1 MFKQLVLFA
10 GLGLALAGCQEGG
23 KYASNAK
30 ARAPIPPETV
40 ALMREKGLQP
50 SAPILVRSFKK
61 EAELE
66 VWKKGADGR
75 YALLKTYPICRWSGQ
90 LGPKKK
96 EGDRQAPEGF
106 YTITPASM
114 NPNSSYY
121 LSFDTGYPNAFD
133 RANGRTGSYLMVHGA
148 CSSAG
153 CYSMTDEQIA
163 EIYAIGREA
172 FNGGQR
178 KFQFQAYPFRMTP
191 ENMAKHR
198 LDPNIAFWRN
208 LKEGSDHFEATGLEP
223 EVSVCGKRYVFNAR
237 NKGLS
242 PSNACPALDVD
253 PGISQA
259 VAARK
264 QADEAKIADLL
275 SKGTP
280 AIRVVYQDGGQHPV
294 YRGGRHPEG
303 TGLLAFSR
311 RSPQF
316 DANNVSRP
324 DALAAGP
331 QEIVMHDGRS
341 PAAQQPVTQ
350 VAATAART
358 PVESRSVETVA
369 ATAVASAPIAA
380 PASSDTKV
388 EVAAAPAVLPAPRPA
403 VAPAAATT
411 VAAAQPAPATAVAS
425 PSLLNRMMSFSG
437 FGTRASDTPAVDAIV
452 TASTPAPAVAAPA
465 AASDGATPPGPPSG
479 PAIVGP
485 SGLW

>member
-10 GLGLALAGCQEGG
+10 GVGLALAGCQDGG
-23 KYASNAK
+23 RYASNAK
-30 ARAPIPPETV
+30 ARAPIPSETL
-40 ALMREKGLQP
+40 ALMREKGMQP
-50 SAPILVRSFKK
+50 SAPILIRSFKK
-61 EAELE
+61 EAEFE
-66 VWKKGADGR
+66 IWKRGADGR

-106 YTITPASM
+106 YTITQASM

-121 LSFDTGYPNAFD
+121 LSFDMGYPNAFD
-133 RANGRTGSYLMVHGA
+133 RAYGRTGSHLMVHGA

-178 KFQFQAYPFRMTP
+178 KFQYQAYPFRMTP

-208 LKEGSDHFEATGLEP
+208 LKEGWDHFEATRLEP
-223 EVSVCGKRYVFNAR
+223 QVAVCGKRYVFNAR
-237 NKGLS
+237 NGSNLS
-242 PSNACPALDVD
+242 PAGACPTLDID
-253 PGISQA
+253 PGIRQA
-259 VAARK
+259 VAAK
-264 QADEAKIADLL
+264 QQADEAKIADLL

-280 AIRVVYQDGGQHPV
+280 AIRLVYSDGGQHPV

-303 TGLLAFSR
+303 SSMLAFSR
-311 RSPQF
+311 RAPRF

-324 DALAAGP
+324 DALAEGP
-331 QEIVMHDGRS
+331 REIVLHDGRT

-350 VAATAART
+350 VAAAPAPAVPAPATPAAAET
-358 PVESRSVETVA
+358 P
-369 ATAVASAPIAA
+369 ATANVA
-380 PASSDTKV
+380 
-388 EVAAAPAVLPAPRPA
+388 VAAAPAVAPASTNAAPFPVVRPA
-403 VAPAAATT
+403 SAPAQP
-411 VAAAQPAPATAVAS
+411 VAVAAS
-425 PSLLNRMMSFSG
+425 PSVFNRVMSFSG
-437 FGTRASDTPAVDAIV
+437 LWPKANEQAPAADAIV
-452 TASTPAPAVAAPA
+452 TASTPSPAAAPA
-465 AASDGATPPGPPSG
+465 LAAPAPVAPADTVQTPTPPQPPSRPETPG
-479 PAIVGP
+479 L